1 MATLQLSMH
10 VSSEQKICPHKNLL
24 AVSKIFLKFLPLYY
38 SCLSNTVCVCVC
50 DYQGGGGVRKT
61 RLCITQDDLTAA
73 LKDVKP
79 SVSVK
84 ERQKFTEM

>member
-1 MATLQLSMH
+1 M
-10 VSSEQKICPHKNLL
+10 
-24 AVSKIFLKFLPLYY
+24 
-38 SCLSNTVCVCVC
+38 CVCVC